1 MTNQLLTTKP
11 KNHYQLFCF
20 TFAGGTASF
29 FDQIEKDLGTPVDNE
44 AVNTVTSAVDSAG
57 SMINVIKLE
66 YAGHGARHREPL
78 YRNYQEL
85 ADDLF
90 DQFQHLY
97 AQGVGNDYA
106 LFGYSMGTITLVEV
120 LRRILASVLPAPKH
134 IFLAAHEPHTKA
146 ELLTFTPDEMDEWV
160 KDRTIKFGTVPEKLL
175 NNKTYWRMYLPLY
188 RHDYTLLAHYDFENL
203 SLETDIPA
211 TIFYSETDTP
221 LKEMKLWE
229 KYFRGH
235 VEYCRYK
242 GQHFFIQQHHEEMAR
257 VIIDRL
263 ITPITLEQTVR
274 EAGQ

>member
-1 MTNQLLTTKP
+1 MTNQQLIKP
-11 KNHYQLFCF
+11 KKHYQLFCF
-20 TFAGGTASF
+20 TFAGGAASF
-29 FDQIEKDLGTPVDNE
+29 FDQISNDL
-44 AVNTVTSAVDSAG
+44 AVSNIDCV
-57 SMINVIKLE
+57 KLE
-66 YAGHGARHREPL
+66 YSGHGARHREPL
-78 YRNYQEL
+78 YRDHQEL

-90 DQFQHLY
+90 GQFQHLY
-97 AQGVGNDYA
+97 VRGRESGLTSCDNYA
-106 LFGYSMGTITLVEV
+106 LFGYSMGSITLVEV

-160 KDRTIKFGTVPEKLL
+160 RDRTIKFGTVPEKLL

-229 KYFRGH
+229 KYLKGK
-235 VEYCRYK
+235 VEYCCYE

-257 VIIDRL
+257 VITDRL
-263 ITPITLEQTVR
+263 VEPSIVVKQSAG
-274 EAGQ
+274 EARQ

>member
-1 MTNQLLTTKP
+1 MTIGQIAKP
-11 KNHYQLFCF
+11 KKHYQLFCF

-29 FDQIEKDLGTPVDNE
+29 FDQIGQDLAKSNIGCV
-44 AVNTVTSAVDSAG
+44 
-57 SMINVIKLE
+57 KLE

-78 YRNYQEL
+78 YCDYQEL

-90 DQFQHLY
+90 GQFQHIY
-97 AQGVGNDYA
+97 AHSDCDNYA
-106 LFGYSMGTITLVEV
+106 LFGYSMGTITLVEI

-146 ELLTFTPDEMDEWV
+146 ELLTFTPDEMDECV
-160 KDRTIKFGTVPEKLL
+160 KERTIRFGTVPEKLL

-188 RHDYTLLAHYDFENL
+188 RHDYTLLAHYNFNNL
-203 SLETDIPA
+203 NLQTTIPS

-229 KYFRGH
+229 KYFRGR
-235 VEYCRYK
+235 VEYCRYE

-257 VIIDRL
+257 VIADRL
-263 ITPITLEQTVR
+263 ER
-274 EAGQ
+274 EAEQ